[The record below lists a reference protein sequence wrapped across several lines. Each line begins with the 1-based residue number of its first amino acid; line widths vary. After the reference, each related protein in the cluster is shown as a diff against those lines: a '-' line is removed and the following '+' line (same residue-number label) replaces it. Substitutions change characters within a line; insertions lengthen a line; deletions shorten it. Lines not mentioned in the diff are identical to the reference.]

1 MSGITLM
8 MLGNFA
14 LAGGVSPA
22 SLWGWGDNYNGAAA
36 RNSTEAGGRYS
47 SPVQLGSDSDWLD
60 VEGSYN
66 FTATRESGYL
76 YSCGDGRFGCWNTG
90 LNASSPIQIGSLT
103 NWTGAGA
110 MLAQE
115 QNGAKAIKA
124 DGTLWSWGENQGG
137 VMGISQGTGVSDGYL
152 RYSSPV
158 QIGSLT
164 TWAFT
169 TGGGNGPAAAVNKAG
184 ELFTWGDGTYGA
196 LGANTN
202 GISRSSPVQ
211 VGSLS
216 NWSTGASGSYMHFFV
231 KTDGTAWVW
240 GQNGYGQLGLGN
252 TTTYSSPV
260 QLGSATD
267 WSAPSCGY
275 QNMAGI
281 RSGKLYSWGRNNSGG
296 VGDGTVVQRNSPVQI
311 GSLTNWLDVQTGNQ
325 MAVALKTNGTLWS
338 WGANYQGQAGQS
350 TKDPVKYSSPVQIGS
365 LTNWS
370 RIHFGISSSSTCWA
384 LKA

>member
-1 MSGITLM
+1 M

-22 SLWGWGDNYNGAAA
+22 SLWGWGDNYNGSAA

-47 SPVQLGSDSDWLD
+47 SPVQLGSATDWLD

-66 FTATRESGYL
+66 FVGTRESGYL
-76 YSCGDGRFGCWNTG
+76 YNCGDGRYGAWNTG
-90 LNASSPIQIGSLT
+90 LNTSSPIQIGSLT
-103 NWTGAGA
+103 NWIGGGA

-115 QNGAKAIKA
+115 SSGAKAIKS
-124 DGTLWSWGENQGG
+124 DGTLWSWGDNEGG
-137 VMGISQGTGVSDGYL
+137 SMGINQNPTGSGDAYL
-152 RYSSPV
+152 RYSSPVQVGSLTNWAFTTGGGYTGVLAVNSSGELYAWGSNGSGQLGNNNRLQVSSPV

-164 TWAFT
+164 TW
-169 TGGGNGPAAAVNKAG
+169 
-184 ELFTWGDGTYGA
+184 
-196 LGANTN
+196 
-202 GISRSSPVQ
+202 
-211 VGSLS
+211 
-216 NWSTGASGSYMHFFV
+216 STGASGGAGFAMFL

-240 GQNGYGQLGLGN
+240 GDNGYGQLGIGAS
-252 TTTYSSPV
+252 TSSDRSSPV

-267 WSAPSCGY
+267 WTAASCGY

-281 RSGKLYSWGRNNSGG
+281 RSGKLYSWGRNSSGG

-311 GSLTNWLDVQTGNQ
+311 GALTTWLDVQTGNE
-325 MAVALKTNGTLWS
+325 MAVAVKTDGTLWA

-350 TKDPVKYSSPVQIGS
+350 NVIKYSSPVQIGS
-365 LTNWS
+365 LTDWS
-370 RIHFGISSSSTCWA
+370 RIHLGTSSSATCWA

>member
-22 SLWGWGDNYNGAAA
+22 SLWGWGDNYNGSAA

-60 VEGSYN
+60 IEGSYN

-76 YSCGDGRFGCWNTG
+76 YNCGDGRFGAWNTG

-103 NWTGAGA
+103 NWVGGGA

-115 QNGAKAIKA
+115 ATGAKAIKS
-124 DGTLWSWGENQGG
+124 DGTLWSWGSNDYG
-137 VMGISQGTGVSDGYL
+137 VMGINQSPSTGATDPYL

-158 QIGSLT
+158 QVGSLT

-169 TGGGNGPAAAVNKAG
+169 TGGGGGAAAAINNAG
-184 ELFTWGDGTYGA
+184 QLFTWGPAHYGN
-196 LGANTN
+196 LGNN
-202 GISRSSPVQ
+202 LSSGDISSPVQ
-211 VGSLS
+211 VGSLTT
-216 NWSTGASGSYMHFFV
+216 WSTGASGNAYHFFV

-240 GQNGYGQLGLGN
+240 GFNDFGQLGVGN
-252 TTTYSSPV
+252 TTNYSSPV

-267 WSAPSCGY
+267 WTSPSCGY
-275 QNMAGI
+275 QNTAGI
-281 RSGKLYSWGRNNSGG
+281 RSGKLYSWGRNSSGG
-296 VGDGTVVQRNSPVQI
+296 VGDGTVVARNSPVQI
-311 GSLTNWLDVQTGNQ
+311 GALTTWQEVQTGNQ
-325 MAVALKTNGTLWS
+325 MAIALKTNGTLWA
-338 WGANYQGQAGQS
+338 WGANYQGQAGQNN
-350 TKDPVKYSSPVQIGS
+350 VIKYSSPVQIGS
-365 LTNWS
+365 LTDWS
-370 RIHFGISSSSTCWA
+370 RIHMPTSSGATCWA